1 MFMNKTLAA
10 VCAVLVIASAS
21 ARAEEWQAM
30 GPRALGMGG
39 AGVALSQGPVASYW
53 NPASLGLATE
63 NAYGMQMPFG
73 VHAALTGPVIAG
85 ANDLKNSYNAINA
98 CQGNPASCATPAEQ
112 AALQNNLNAALVEL
126 NNPANGLRVNA
137 DGGGD
142 FKVGKLAFFANGFLD
157 AGAVPQIDL
166 THNQATYN
174 GEPGYNPNTSI
185 QNNNSA
191 LVVKGARD
199 LEFGVGYG
207 HEIPRVPGL
216 YAGANIKLMNVEVGY
231 AKISVISANNG
242 NSDIASQL
250 KSSATT
256 SSSVGVDVGLLWDV
270 SRSFENVPLHP
281 RIGITGRNLTNP
293 KFNQSASAVANG
305 VNGKYAINPQ
315 VRMGVAISPFHW
327 WNLAAD
333 VDLTNNTTPI
343 DGVDSRQL
351 GVGTEFNVFNRSW
364 INIPL
369 RAGISKNLAESG
381 SSTMLSLGGGLNFL
395 HLIIDASGTAS
406 PTRINTQTQ
415 GKTTRIPQEL
425 GAAVQISLLFGG
437 SEESRHKKATDLD
450 QDPFPST
457 TPPPS
462 AKPAGDLPPSQT
474 DSIRKHAADSQKELD
489 QQSAPTAPATEPPT
503 LVQ

>member
-1 MFMNKTLAA
+1 MFMNKTLIAL
-10 VCAVLVIASAS
+10 CAVIFAAASAS
-21 ARAEEWQAM
+21 ADEWQAM

-39 AGVALSQGPVASYW
+39 AGVALSQGPIASYW
-53 NPASLGLATE
+53 NPAALGLATE
-63 NAYGMQMPFG
+63 NAYGFQLPVG

-85 ANDLKNSYNAINA
+85 ANDLKNAQNGCPALIA
-98 CQGNPASCATPAEQ
+98 QGAAGQ
-112 AALQNNLNAALVEL
+112 AQCTANITSALTEL
-126 NNPANGLRVNA
+126 NNPTDGLRVDAN
-137 DGGGD
+137 GGGD
-142 FKVGKLAFFANGFLD
+142 FKVGKLAFFARDFIN
-157 AGAVPQIDL
+157 AGAVPRVDMFH
-166 THNQATYN
+166 TGT
-174 GEPGYNPNTSI
+174 NPLLPNYYGNNTS
-185 QNNNSA
+185 A
-191 LVVKGARD
+191 LIVKGASD

-207 HEIPRVPGL
+207 HEVPYVPGL
-216 YAGANIKLMNVEVGY
+216 FVGGNLKLMRVEVGY
-231 AKISVISANNG
+231 ADISINQNNTG
-242 NSDIASQL
+242 NSNIVSQV

-256 SSSVGVDVGLLWDV
+256 SANVGVDLGALWDV
-270 SRSFENVPLHP
+270 SRTFENVPLHP
-281 RIGITGRNLTNP
+281 RIGITARNLNNP
-293 KFNQSASAVANG
+293 KFTQSASAVADG
-305 VNGKYAINPQ
+305 VTGKYAVNPQ
-315 VRMGVAISPFHW
+315 ARMGLAISPFHW
-327 WNLAAD
+327 WNIAAD
-333 VDLTNNTTPI
+333 VDLTKNTTPI
-343 DGVDSRQL
+343 GGVDSRQL

-395 HLIIDASGTAS
+395 HLMIDASGTAS

-437 SEESRHKKATDLD
+437 SEESRRKKATDLD

-457 TPPPS
+457 TPAAP

-474 DSIRKHAADSQKELD
+474 EQIRKHAADSQKELD